1 MPKIVDHDSRR
12 EEVAQAVWQVIAKR
26 GIGATT
32 IREIA
37 RAARCS
43 TGVLAHYFK
52 DKNELLLYALRI
64 ASMRAANRMQKRM
77 LESAGGETLRRVI
90 YEALPIDKERRTEWQ
105 IWVSFWGEA
114 VSNASF
120 VKEQKRR
127 YIEWRAF
134 ARDLLLE
141 EQRAGRIRKD
151 IDAKKEADSIIAL
164 VDGVGLQAT
173 IEPRRL
179 PPKRQR
185 EIVDRYLSTLSC
197 R

>member
-12 EEVAQAVWQVIAKR
+12 EEVARAVWQVIARR
-26 GIGATT
+26 GIEATT

-37 RAARCS
+37 REARCS

-64 ASMRAANRMQKRM
+64 ASVRAARRMERHIR
-77 LESAGGETLRRVI
+77 EATGGEILRKVI
-90 YEALPIDKERRTEWQ
+90 YEALPIDKERRLEWQ
-105 IWVSFWGEA
+105 IWVSFWGQA
-114 VSNASF
+114 VSSISLAR
-120 VKEQKRR
+120 EQKRR

-134 ARDLLLE
+134 ARDLIRG
-141 EQRAGRIRKD
+141 EQQAGHIHKD

-164 VDGVGLQAT
+164 IDGIGLQAT
-173 IEPRRL
+173 LEPRHL

-185 EIVDRYLSTLSC
+185 EIVDRYLSALS
-197 R
+197 RR